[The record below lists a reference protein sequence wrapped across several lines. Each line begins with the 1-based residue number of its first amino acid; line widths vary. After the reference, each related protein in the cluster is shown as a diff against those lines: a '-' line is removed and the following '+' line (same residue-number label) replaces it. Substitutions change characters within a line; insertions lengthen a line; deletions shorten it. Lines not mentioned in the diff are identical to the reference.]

1 VHKKLDKWQQ
11 WPRRRRRPTWIF
23 PISIVNRSNPQVM
36 TTMLKTTSSVWSV
49 GVNALPKELPNI
61 SRFAKLSVLDKLEKY
76 LNLPKE
82 CPDCAIMLTNKIG
95 MQDG

>member
-1 VHKKLDKWQQ
+1 
-11 WPRRRRRPTWIF
+11 
-23 PISIVNRSNPQVM
+23 
-36 TTMLKTTSSVWSV
+36 V

-61 SRFAKLSVLDKLEKY
+61 SRFAKLSVLDKLEKD